1 MTKDITLRE
10 ARESGKLDKFIEE
23 HDPNLEGDISKAL
36 RVVERMAKRPI
47 PTHRTSRKRKRA
59 D

>member
-1 MTKDITLRE
+1 MTTLHD
-10 ARESGKLDKFIEE
+10 ARKTGKLDKFIEE
-23 HDPNLEGDISKAL
+23 HDPKLEGDISKAL

-47 PTHRTSRKRKRA
+47 PTHRTSRRRKRG

>member
-1 MTKDITLRE
+1 MTTLHE
-10 ARESGKLDKFIEE
+10 ARKKGNLDKFIEE